1 MGVSIAGMGDGVL
14 NDGLLGG
21 TICVGRAVIDDLPV
35 DVERTAGV
43 CSTKFRPN

>member
-1 MGVSIAGMGDGVL
+1 MGGSIAGMGDGVL
-14 NDGLLGG
+14 NDALLGG
-21 TICVGRAVIDDLPV
+21 TNGVGRAEIEGLPA